1 MMCQLLYSQKNN
13 PLTPSSKLI
22 LNLIAQ
28 LTLDSMCSD
37 VPDYFIKGLD
47 EVHIDNVHYR
57 ALINPLDDLFK
68 RLSDDTNIGGIVDCE
83 EVV

>member
-1 MMCQLLYSQKNN
+1 
-13 PLTPSSKLI
+13 
-22 LNLIAQ
+22 
-28 LTLDSMCSD
+28 MCSD
-37 VPDYFIKGLD
+37 LPDYFIKGLD